1 MNFIDSMMDFKR
13 MLLRV
18 MVAFAML
25 FVVGNASPIEKRS
38 PQEEG
43 EAADPCAGG
52 PWTLFYAFGNWCETG
67 EVGAKAPAE
76 EE

>member
-1 MNFIDSMMDFKR
+1 MDFKK

-18 MVAFAML
+18 MVTLAML
-25 FVVGNASPIEKRS
+25 FVAGNASPIDKRS
-38 PQEEG
+38 PQEET

-52 PWTLFYAFGNWCETG
+52 PFTLFYAFANWCETG
-67 EVGAKAPAE
+67 EVGAKAPVE